1 MKLYDGGVYLVNGCD
16 IVEEGKM
23 EQPVS
28 REDAAKKHYG
38 IWYSGGTQYFR
49 KYAEITD

>member
-1 MKLYDGGVYLVNGCD
+1 MKLYDGGVYLVNGYD

-28 REDAAKKHYG
+28 WSHT
-38 IWYSGGTQYFR
+38 ILP
-49 KYAEITD
+49 EICRNYRSSLIN